1 MKTPNEFKKEV
12 IGELEDKV
20 KKLENEVKV
29 FEEFGENHKNKLAEL
44 SAEWDAIAVT
54 IEEINEIKA
63 RYKASLLR
71 IAGSNTE
78 MIKQIEAM
86 EKLKEEEPIRWS
98 FDEEIQK
105 VYTLIFLVEKSLRK
119 WKGMSS
125 KEIADSGEF
134 NAMNDSIID

>member
-12 IGELEDKV
+12 IIELETKV
-20 KKLENEVKV
+20 RKLEDDLKI
-29 FEEFGENHKNKLAEL
+29 FEEFGEEHKDKLAEL
-44 SAEWDAIAVT
+44 SAEWEDIAFT
-54 IEEINEIKA
+54 IEKTNEIKA

-78 MIKQIEAM
+78 IVKQIEEM
-86 EKLKEEEPIRWS
+86 EKLKEKEPERWS

-105 VYTLIFLVEKSLRK
+105 VYTQIFLVEKSLRK
-119 WKGMSS
+119 WKNMNP

-134 NAMNDSIID
+134 NAMNNIIVD

>member
-12 IGELEDKV
+12 IIELEAKV
-20 KKLENEVKV
+20 RKLEDDLKI
-29 FEEFGENHKNKLAEL
+29 FEEFGEEHKDKLVEL
-44 SAEWDAIAVT
+44 SAEWEAIAIT
-54 IEEINEIKA
+54 IEETNKIKA

-78 MIKQIEAM
+78 IVKQIEEM
-86 EKLKEEEPIRWS
+86 EKLKEEEPERWS

-105 VYTLIFLVEKSLRK
+105 VYTQIFLVEKSLRK
-119 WKGMSS
+119 WKSMNP

-134 NAMNDSIID
+134 NVVNNIIVD